1 MGKIQK
7 VRNIGLYKNLEALR
21 STPAKAMEYDTE
33 ALLVNTQIVR
43 IRDRFA
49 AWHSLI
55 ISTLRL
61 LLS

>member
-21 STPAKAMEYDTE
+21 STPAKAMKYDTE

-43 IRDRFA
+43 IRDRFSA
-49 AWHSLI
+49 
-55 ISTLRL
+55 
-61 LLS
+61 